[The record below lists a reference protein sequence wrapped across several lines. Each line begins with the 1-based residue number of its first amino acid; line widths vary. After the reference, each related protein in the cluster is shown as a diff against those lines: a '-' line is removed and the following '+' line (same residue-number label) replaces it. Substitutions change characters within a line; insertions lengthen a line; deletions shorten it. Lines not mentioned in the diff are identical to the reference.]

1 MALYLNNPVITGMK
15 PQSPENSGET
25 YSAADL
31 PVRQAGL
38 RGIKPSAFGPAKS
51 GIRLTNFNALRFWNL
66 SLTNKNKLLGYGR
79 QVIR

>member
-1 MALYLNNPVITGMK
+1 MISVVQATIGVFKITGMK

-38 RGIKPSAFGPAKS
+38 RGIKPSAFG
-51 GIRLTNFNALRFWNL
+51 GIVRLTNFNALRF
-66 SLTNKNKLLGYGR
+66 
-79 QVIR
+79 

>member
-1 MALYLNNPVITGMK
+1 MK

-38 RGIKPSAFGPAKS
+38 RGIIPSAFS
-51 GIRLTNFNALRFWNL
+51 GITPFGREKVVRLTNFNALRF
-66 SLTNKNKLLGYGR
+66 
-79 QVIR
+79 